1 MSTTLN
7 TVIEP
12 DVLTDHTEV
21 ICSTSI
27 ERIVTGRN
35 AALVQIEALIHQIAD
50 ISVITSSIG
59 GGIARDWAMKQD
71 FRCGCWLMEKA
82 ETAMPVITRNL
93 DRDIWRD
100 LMKKSGMLSVMD
112 AQARDQWHRNLEGDN
127 IPAISE
133 ANILSTFE
141 QLHQSKDEVFERGV
155 INVFKGLSWHYKT
168 NSPCHFGKKII
179 VTNLVSYNQWGFTLN
194 HSYRRDQLADLERML
209 HLLDGKPLPDNR
221 GDVTARL
228 YEHISANRQMTQVYE
243 DEYFSIKY
251 FMKGSAHLTF
261 KKPALMDKMNDI
273 IAKHYPGVL
282 PERV

>member
-1 MSTTLN
+1 MSTALS

-12 DVLTDHTEV
+12 DVLTDHTEI

-35 AALVQIEALIHQIAD
+35 AALTQIEALIHQLGD
-50 ISVITSSIG
+50 ISAITSSIG
-59 GGIARDWAMKQD
+59 GGIARDWAMRQD

-93 DRDIWRD
+93 DRDIWQD
-100 LMKKSGMLSVMD
+100 LMKKSGMLGLMD
-112 AQARDQWHRNLEGDN
+112 AQARDQWYRNLESKDL
-127 IPAISE
+127 PAISSDS
-133 ANILSTFE
+133 IYSTFE
-141 QLHQSKDEVFERGV
+141 QLHRDKGEVFERGV
-155 INVFKGLSWHYKT
+155 INVFKSLSWHYKT
-168 NSPCHFGKKII
+168 NSPCRFGKKVI
-179 VTNLVSYNQWGFTLN
+179 VSNLVSYNQWEFTLN

-221 GDVTARL
+221 SDLTTRL
-228 YEHISANRQMTQVYE
+228 YEHIRANPQMAKVYE

-261 KKPALMDKMNDI
+261 RKPGLVEKMNDI
-273 IAKHYPGVL
+273 VAKHFPGML
-282 PERV
+282 ASRL

>member
-1 MSTTLN
+1 MPTTLN

-12 DVLTDHTEV
+12 EVLTGHTEV

-35 AALVQIEALIHQIAD
+35 AALVQIEALIHQLED
-50 ISVITSSIG
+50 ISAITSSIG
-59 GGIARDWAMKQD
+59 GGVARDWAMKQD

-100 LMKKSGMLSVMD
+100 LMKRSGMLSVMD
-112 AQARDQWHRNLEGDN
+112 AQARDQWYRNLESKDV
-127 IPAISE
+127 PAVSTDSIY
-133 ANILSTFE
+133 STFE
-141 QLHQSKDEVFERGV
+141 QLHRDKGEVFERGV
-155 INVFKGLSWHYKT
+155 INVFKSLSWDYKS
-168 NSPCHFGKKII
+168 NHPCKFGKKVII
-179 VTNLVSYNQWGFTLN
+179 NGLVSYNQWGFTLN

-209 HLLDGKPLPDNR
+209 HLLDGKTIPDNR
-221 GDVTARL
+221 SDLTARL
-228 YEHISANRQMTQVYE
+228 YDHIRAHPQMAKVYE

-261 KKPALMDKMNDI
+261 RKPELMDKMNDI
-273 IAKHYPGVL
+273 IARHYPGVL

>member
-1 MSTTLN
+1 MPTTLN

-12 DVLTDHTEV
+12 EVLTGQTEV

-35 AALVQIEALIHQIAD
+35 AALMQIEALIHQLED
-50 ISVITSSIG
+50 ISAITRSIG
-59 GGIARDWAMKQD
+59 SGVARDWSMKQD

-112 AQARDQWHRNLEGDN
+112 AQARDQWYRNLESKDL
-127 IPAISE
+127 PAISTE
-133 ANILSTFE
+133 SIYSTFE
-141 QLHQSKDEVFERGV
+141 QLHRDKGEVFERGV
-155 INVFKGLSWHYKT
+155 INVFKSLSWHYKT
-168 NSPCHFGKKII
+168 NSPCRFGKKVI
-179 VTNLVSYNQWGFTLN
+179 VNGLVSHNQWGFTLN

-209 HLLDGKPLPDNR
+209 HLLDGKAIPDNR
-221 GDVTARL
+221 SDLAARL
-228 YEHISANRQMTQVYE
+228 YDHISVHRQRAEVYE

-261 KKPALMDKMNDI
+261 RKPELMDKMNDI